1 MEIEILEE
9 RENPLFKRK
18 ELTVQISHWKES
30 TPSREAF
37 RKKIS
42 ALKNAN
48 LDTIVI
54 RKIESTFG
62 MPRSD
67 ALVHIYEN
75 SDHVLNTEPVHI
87 LKRNKLIESEESTE

>member
-1 MEIEILEE
+1 MEIEIVEE
-9 RENPLFKRK
+9 RKNPLFKRN

-30 TPSREAF
+30 TPTRDEF

-42 ALKNAN
+42 ALKKAKP
-48 LDTIVI
+48 DTIVI

-67 ALVHIYEN
+67 ALVHIYET
-75 SDHVLNTEPVHI
+75 SDLAIKTEPIHI
-87 LKRNKLIESEESTE
+87 LKRNKLIETEETTK

>member
-18 ELTVQISHWKES
+18 ELTVQISHWKEA
-30 TPSREAF
+30 TPTREAF

-54 RKIESTFG
+54 REIKSTFG
-62 MPRSD
+62 IPRSD
-67 ALVHIYEN
+67 ALVHIYET
-75 SDHVLNTEPVHI
+75 SDLVLKTEPVHI
-87 LKRNKLIESEESTE
+87 LKRNNLIKPEEPTE